1 MFILENRIKLM
12 LSYLQHRIEQL
23 FEKAIK
29 DISTMEEK
37 AKVKMVLQSLF
48 QGIVGTFILMLFVLE
63 SSLYVIIYSI
73 YISLLFFCV
82 FLIYQNKFTWVRF
95 NLYYVSLVY
104 LFILSILSQGQLLIE
119 YFIIASI
126 IITYADFQVE
136 KAQIKPLIIG
146 LIFFTIAQLI
156 NHYGIVHYPLPQ
168 NKEILYYVYLS
179 MSVSLILGTIM
190 KLRTEIY
197 KFKDYIERKNGE
209 LEKANTELHKTN
221 EELDRFVYSVS
232 HDLRAPITSVMG
244 LVDLCGTDRENI
256 DLYLGLQRKSMN
268 KLDNFIKDILNYA
281 RNSRLEVLH
290 VVLDLPAIIKEN
302 FENQA
307 YASAAEDMQFEIKV
321 QGTSPLYGDAFRLN
335 IIFANIISNAIRYRN
350 PKANPS
356 FLHFEVDLQPDVTK
370 MTIADNG
377 IGIPAE
383 HLTNIFQM
391 FYRANAR
398 VSGSGLGLYI
408 VKEALNKMKGQIEVQ
423 SEEGK
428 GTIFAITIP
437 NSQN

>member
-1 MFILENRIKLM
+1 M
-12 LSYLQHRIEQL
+12 LSLIQRIIEQL
-23 FEKAIK
+23 FANAIK
-29 DISTMEEK
+29 DIPSMEEK
-37 AKVKMVLQSLF
+37 AKAKMALQSLF
-48 QGIVGTFILMLFVLE
+48 QGIIGTFLLMLFVLE
-63 SSLYVIIYSI
+63 SSLYVAIYSI
-73 YISLLFFCV
+73 YITILCFCV
-82 FLIYQNKFTWVRF
+82 FLIYQNKFAWVRF
-95 NLYYVSLVY
+95 NLHYISLVY

-126 IITYADFQVE
+126 IITYADFQAQ
-136 KAQIKPLIIG
+136 KAQIMPLIIG
-146 LIFFTIAQLI
+146 LIFFTLAQII
-156 NHYGIVHYPLPQ
+156 NHYGIVNYPLPE

-179 MSVSLILGTIM
+179 IAILLIGNAM
-190 KLRTEIY
+190 MELRKEIY
-197 KFKDYIERKNGE
+197 KFKDYIETKNEE
-209 LEKANTELHKTN
+209 LETANTELHKTN

-244 LVDLCGTDRENI
+244 LVDLCSTDKENI

-281 RNSRLEVLH
+281 RNSRLEVQH
-290 VVLDLPAIIKEN
+290 IALDLPAMIQET

-307 YASAAEDMQFEIKV
+307 YAHAAENIKLEIEV
-321 QGTSPLYGDAFRLN
+321 NGTSPLYADAFRLN
-335 IIFANIISNAIRYRN
+335 IILANIISNAIRYHN

-356 FLHFEVDLQPDVTK
+356 YIHFRVDLHAETAK
-370 MTIADNG
+370 ITISDNG
-377 IGIPAE
+377 IGIPSQ
-383 HLTNIFQM
+383 HLPHIFQM

-428 GTIFAITIP
+428 GTVFVITMP
-437 NSQN
+437 NLQN